1 MSLPVASVLPDLL
14 RALEERGVAILQAP
28 PGAGKTTLVPLA
40 LLHASWLGGRK
51 IVMLEPRRL
60 AARAAARFMARQRNE
75 EVGGTIGYR
84 VRLDTRVGPATR
96 VEVVTEG
103 ILTRMLQ
110 EDPALEDAGVVIFD
124 EFHERSI
131 HADLGLALTLQT
143 RSLLR
148 PDLRLLVMS
157 ATLDGSR
164 VASLLDDAPVI
175 TSEGRIHPVQVRY
188 LGRSDTRRI
197 EGSVAGAI
205 RLAAAETDGD
215 MLVFL
220 PGAGEIRRVAEQLAS
235 SMPPRCRIAQLHG
248 SLPPMEQDLALEPA
262 RPGERKVVL
271 ATSIAQTS
279 LTIEGVRVVIDAGL
293 SRVARFSPRSGM
305 TRLETVRVSRAS
317 ADQRAG
323 RAGRVA
329 PGDCYRLWSEGE
341 HASLLPHDRPEILEA
356 DLAPLA
362 LSLAAAGV
370 RDPRTL
376 DWLDPPPPA
385 GFDAARGLLRSLDAL
400 DDGARI
406 TSRGREMAALPAH
419 PRIAHMLLESS
430 RAGLGALAAD
440 IAALL
445 AERDLLRWAG
455 GPPSADLRQRL
466 DALREGLGEPGVAAR
481 VRAEAAELRRAMR
494 ISRGDGSVENAGAVL
509 ALAYPDRVARRRT
522 GSDSRYLLA
531 NGSGAYL
538 DRGDALSR
546 EEFLVIAETDGA
558 KPEAR
563 IVIAAPISREGLE
576 REFALHIE
584 QEDVVAWDR
593 ASGAVAA
600 RRRRRLGAIVL
611 DDAEL
616 RDPAQPLVRAALLE
630 AIRNEGVASLPWS
643 DASVRL
649 RHRLAFARA
658 VDPVWPDL
666 SDAAL
671 HRDLEA
677 WLGPHLDG
685 VRRRDDLARVDLGAA
700 VLSLVPW
707 DLRSRLDTLAPTH
720 ITVPTGSRVPVNY
733 ADPRAPVLAVRLQ
746 ELFGLAETPAV
757 GGGRVP
763 LTLHLLSPAGRP
775 VQVTRDLGGFWKSSY
790 FDVRKD
796 LRGRYPKHAWP
807 EDPIN
812 AEPTRKARR
821 RGN

>member
-1 MSLPVASVLPDLL
+1 
-14 RALEERGVAILQAP
+14 
-28 PGAGKTTLVPLA
+28 
-40 LLHASWLGGRK
+40 
-51 IVMLEPRRL
+51 
-60 AARAAARFMARQRNE
+60 
-75 EVGGTIGYR
+75 
-84 VRLDTRVGPATR
+84 
-96 VEVVTEG
+96 
-103 ILTRMLQ
+103 
-110 EDPALEDAGVVIFD
+110 
-124 EFHERSI
+124 
-131 HADLGLALTLQT
+131 
-143 RSLLR
+143 
-148 PDLRLLVMS
+148 
-157 ATLDGSR
+157 
-164 VASLLDDAPVI
+164 
-175 TSEGRIHPVQVRY
+175 
-188 LGRSDTRRI
+188 
-197 EGSVAGAI
+197 
-205 RLAAAETDGD
+205 
-215 MLVFL
+215 
-220 PGAGEIRRVAEQLAS
+220 
-235 SMPPRCRIAQLHG
+235 
-248 SLPPMEQDLALEPA
+248 
-262 RPGERKVVL
+262 
-271 ATSIAQTS
+271 
-279 LTIEGVRVVIDAGL
+279 
-293 SRVARFSPRSGM
+293 
-305 TRLETVRVSRAS
+305 
-317 ADQRAG
+317 
-323 RAGRVA
+323 
-329 PGDCYRLWSEGE
+329 
-341 HASLLPHDRPEILEA
+341 
-356 DLAPLA
+356 
-362 LSLAAAGV
+362 
-370 RDPRTL
+370 
-376 DWLDPPPPA
+376 
-385 GFDAARGLLRSLDAL
+385 
-400 DDGARI
+400 
-406 TSRGREMAALPAH
+406 MAALPAH
-419 PRIAHMLLESS
+419 PRIAHMLVESS

-445 AERDLLRWAG
+445 AERDLLRWEG

-466 DALREGLGEPGVAAR
+466 DALREGHRAPGAEPGVAAR

-494 ISRGDGSVENAGAVL
+494 ISRGEGSVENAGAVL
-509 ALAYPDRVARRRT
+509 ALAYPDRVARRRA
-522 GSDSRYLLA
+522 GSDPRYLLV

-643 DASVRL
+643 EASVRL
-649 RHRLAFARA
+649 RHRLAFARTI
-658 VDPVWPDL
+658 DPAWPDV

-671 HRDLEA
+671 HRELEA

-733 ADPRAPVLAVRLQ
+733 ADPRLPVLAVRLQ

-807 EDPIN
+807 EDPMN